1 MLDWK
6 SEIQKRLR
14 GLRIEP
20 EREAEMLDELS
31 LHMQDNYDE
40 LRASGLSHEDAR
52 RDVIAELDS
61 TDLVSELQSTQRT
74 RLESVPEGAPRT
86 GAIFFDFFLDLRY
99 AARTFRKSP
108 GFTAVAILTLA
119 LGIGANAAVFTVIN
133 SLILNPL
140 PVDHISTLVAIN
152 TTQKAKVTQLGDL
165 QLLSYPNFLDLRDRA
180 KSFTSFAAHSNPT
193 AVTMIDKDQ
202 PRRVQMELV
211 TANYFETL
219 GLHPSQGRFFLP
231 DEDTKPGA
239 ATVAVLGYSAWQNRF
254 GARPNIV
261 GETIKLNNIPFT
273 IIGVGPKEFKG
284 LYAVF
289 GPDLWIPSS
298 MAREFLPTQ
307 QQNAL
312 TDRSIPLVT
321 GIGRLPQAD
330 AFTQTQAEMKIASAA
345 LDNEYPDT
353 NLNQS
358 LVVRHLSEAAYGPE
372 GRGLML
378 GGMLLAAIV
387 AIVLLIACSNV
398 ANLLLARAAARR
410 QEIAVR
416 IALGAGRSRL
426 IRQLLT
432 ESVLLGLFSGIFGFV
447 FGYAGCQ
454 ALSAMRPAE
463 YAANLAELRIDPAVF
478 AFTFV
483 VAILTGLIFGIV
495 PALRTSRTSVS
506 EVIKEETRTA
516 ARRPGR
522 FSFANILLGAQVAG
536 SLVLLVIA
544 AIFLHSIEQQ
554 YTIDPGYQTSH
565 LSIFMLYPGQA
576 GYDQPRT
583 EQFYKQVRERVSN
596 LPGTASL
603 SWASN
608 MPLWGR
614 KETNIVIEGQE
625 QRKKSDA
632 ISSMVNTIDVDYF
645 STLGVNFVS
654 GRDFTQ
660 DDRDISTP
668 VGIIND
674 TMAAQYWPNQNPLG
688 KRLKLPQGKDF
699 LQIVGVVKTTNYGTL
714 GEPPQPCIFIPL
726 RQNFSDAMVL
736 YVKSQ
741 QDPTTILSAVTDQIH
756 LVDPALAVE
765 DIRTGTKII
774 EQALWWSKI
783 AANLLA
789 VFGFLAL
796 SLASVGLYGIMAYS
810 VNQRRREIGVRMA
823 LGASQSSVS
832 LLILRQ
838 GLTVVLGGLTCGV
851 AITLLLGRG
860 LSGFLYGVKGTDY
873 LSLGGASLVLLIVAF
888 VACYLPARS
897 ASGVDPL
904 TSLRDM

>member
-398 ANLLLARAAARR
+398 ANLLLAR
-410 QEIAVR
+410 
-416 IALGAGRSRL
+416 
-426 IRQLLT
+426 
-432 ESVLLGLFSGIFGFV
+432 
-447 FGYAGCQ
+447 
-454 ALSAMRPAE
+454 
-463 YAANLAELRIDPAVF
+463 
-478 AFTFV
+478 
-483 VAILTGLIFGIV
+483 
-495 PALRTSRTSVS
+495 
-506 EVIKEETRTA
+506 TA

-783 AANLLA
+783 ALNLLA

-796 SLASVGLYGIMAYS
+796 GLASVGLYGIMAYS

-823 LGASQSSVS
+823 LGASQSSVA

-851 AITLLLGRG
+851 AIALLLGRG